1 MANPNTPF
9 GLRATVNPYGG
20 QPVVNA
26 YYIPSSYGTALFVG
40 DPVIKTGTANANT
53 IIADREYAPGS
64 LPEINKATAGS
75 GNLITGVILGFA
87 FLPTDLAKTYN
98 PASTER
104 VALVCDDPAQLFEI
118 QAETAGTALAIT
130 EIGLNANLVYAE
142 SGSTLTGLSG
152 AELDTSTP
160 ATTQAFQ
167 LKIKRIIDR
176 GDNELGT
183 HAKVLVSI
191 NQHTE
196 ADNTA
201 GI

>member
-1 MANPNTPF
+1 MANADTPF
-9 GLRATVNPYGG
+9 GLKPVVNPYGG
-20 QPVVNA
+20 QPVVNP
-26 YYIPSSYGTALFVG
+26 YYIPSTYATALFVG
-40 DPVIKTGTANANT
+40 DPVIKTGTANSNT

-64 LPEINKATAGS
+64 LPEINKATAGA
-75 GNLITGVILGFA
+75 GNLITGVIVGFA
-87 FLPTDLAKTYN
+87 FLPSDLSKTYN
-98 PASTER
+98 AASTER
-104 VALVCDDPAQLFEI
+104 VALVCDDPNQLFEI
-118 QAETAGTALAIT
+118 QSETAGTALAIT

-160 ATTQAFQ
+160 ATTQNFQ
-167 LKIKRIIDR
+167 LRIKRLVDR
-176 GDNELGT
+176 GDNALGVN
-183 HAKVLVSI
+183 AKFLVAI

>member
-1 MANPNTPF
+1 MTNANTPF
-9 GLRATVNPYGG
+9 GLRATVNSYGG

-26 YYIPSSYGTALFVG
+26 YYIPSTYATALFVG
-40 DPVIKTGTANANT
+40 DPVVKTGTANSNT
-53 IIADREYAPGS
+53 IIADREYQPGS
-64 LPEINKATAGS
+64 LPEINKATAGTT
-75 GNLITGVILGFA
+75 NLITGVILGFA

-118 QAETAGTALAIT
+118 QCETAGTALAIT

-160 ATTQAFQ
+160 ATTQDFQ

-196 ADNTA
+196 ANNTA